1 MQAKLTLLLNNI
13 PFESIDINIPEY
25 KGERFED
32 RVEMREDYVRRK
44 IKELRLMYV
53 RQILK
58 VGGEGYALTI
68 PSRWTG
74 EVLGEIE

>member
-1 MQAKLTLLLNNI
+1 MQAKLTLLLNNL

-32 RVEMREDYVRRK
+32 KVEMREDYVRRK
-44 IKELRLMYV
+44 IKELRVMYV

-58 VGGEGYALTI
+58 VGGEGYTLTI

-74 EVLGEIE
+74 EVLGKIN

>member
-25 KGERFED
+25 AGERFED
-32 RVEMREDYVRRK
+32 RVEMREDYVKRK
-44 IKELRLMYV
+44 IKEMRVMYV

-74 EVLGEIE
+74 DILDGIN